1 MLILLFPAQKYYPRM
16 LWILE
21 NFTPKV
27 KGVACRKLFQF
38 YFTDKANPAIKT
50 TAIEWDIQR

>member
-21 NFTPKV
+21 NFTPIV
-27 KGVACRKLFQF
+27 KGVARTATNRKLFQF
-38 YFTDKANPAIKT
+38 YFTDKANAVFET
-50 TAIEWDIQR
+50 TAKE

>member
-1 MLILLFPAQKYYPRM
+1 M

-21 NFTPKV
+21 NFTPRV
-27 KGVACRKLFQF
+27 KGVARTATNRKLFQF

-50 TAIEWDIQR
+50 TAIEWDGQK